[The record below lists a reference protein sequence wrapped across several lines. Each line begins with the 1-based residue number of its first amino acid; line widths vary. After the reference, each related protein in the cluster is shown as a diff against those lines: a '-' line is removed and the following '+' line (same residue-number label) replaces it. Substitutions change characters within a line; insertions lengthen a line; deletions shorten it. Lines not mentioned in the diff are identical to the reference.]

1 MILESQM
8 ELLKHNTPAFYS
20 KRSFLGPPGP
30 LGLSIF
36 VRDLLLGF
44 LIDGFIYTRTSG
56 RWAPSA
62 HLVSHL
68 A

>member
-30 LGLSIF
+30 LE
-36 VRDLLLGF
+36 LGMSVCP
-44 LIDGFIYTRTSG
+44 LTIMNSN
-56 RWAPSA
+56 
-62 HLVSHL
+62 
-68 A
+68 